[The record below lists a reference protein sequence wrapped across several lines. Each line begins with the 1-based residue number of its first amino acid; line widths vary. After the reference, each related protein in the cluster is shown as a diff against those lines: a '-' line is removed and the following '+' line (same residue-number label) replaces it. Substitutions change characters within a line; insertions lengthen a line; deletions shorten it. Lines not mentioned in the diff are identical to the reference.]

1 MQTSDGEK
9 FLTRLRGSYLIVDE
23 QGRVFQHG
31 EFPNV
36 EDMALNKRRDFY
48 LFFPIAFQDLP
59 SGHYRLEL
67 AVDDLTA
74 NRTSRVNPSLEF
86 TVE

>member
-1 MQTSDGEK
+1 MLVYCEVENHESVQVQTSDGEK
-9 FLTRLRGSYLIVDE
+9 FLTRLRGSYAIVDQ
-23 QGRVFQHG
+23 QGRVMQQG

-59 SGHYRLEL
+59 SGNIAWSWRWK
-67 AVDDLTA
+67 T
-74 NRTSRVNPSLEF
+74 
-86 TVE
+86 